1 MIKYLCSN
9 RNMVAPNAFAYS
21 VQVPATIQTGFSG
34 PSPPIMRKA
43 GPPGRLNSSL
53 TQYLS
58 RG

>member
-21 VQVPATIQTGFSG
+21 VQVQPTIVSGLSG